1 MFFILVKCV
10 LLCKMSYDLGSDKPL
25 FYEVGIDSVHIC
37 VCLGQSE
44 LFLFFLCD
52 SFRRT
57 VGQRSYP
64 LSQQFVNSRLK
75 VHIIEFLHEF
85 YCSAAHLIFMVEPS
99 RATERYAVVPAR
111 TVVVN
116 ELMLSADTFQLF
128 TPHTQKLLQVYRI
141 CKDFL
146 FVCKWDIWHNYT
158 NL

>member
-1 MFFILVKCV
+1 MADNIWRNET
-10 LLCKMSYDLGSDKPL
+10 L
-25 FYEVGIDSVHIC
+25 FYEICEHSVHIFIGFGK
-37 VCLGQSE
+37 LE
-44 LFLFFLCD
+44 FFRFFFMHN
-52 SFRRT
+52 SFW
-57 VGQRSYP
+57 RSVREGSYR
-64 LSQQFVNSRLK
+64 LSQQFLHSRLK
-75 VHIIEFLHEF
+75 IHIIEFLHKF
-85 YCSAAHLIFMVEPS
+85 YCTASDLIFMVEPS